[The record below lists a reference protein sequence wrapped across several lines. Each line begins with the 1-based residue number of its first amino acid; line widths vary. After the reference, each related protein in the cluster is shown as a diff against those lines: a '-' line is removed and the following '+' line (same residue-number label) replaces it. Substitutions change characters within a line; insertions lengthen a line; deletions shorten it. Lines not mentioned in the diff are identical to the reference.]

1 MERNETQG
9 LAYIREVV
17 EISSIPN
24 AENIEVAKIL
34 DWKVVSRKGEL
45 SVGDKVVYF
54 EIDSLLPISNPNFA
68 FLEPRGCK
76 EIDGQKY
83 HRLKTVKLRGQIS
96 QGLIMKASELSLE
109 DKKVGTDVTSEL
121 NLKKYEIE
129 NRKNN
134 SCRTIRPDG
143 CFPTHIGF
151 DKTDE
156 TRIQNAGYYIDQWKG
171 KKVIA
176 TVKMDGTSSTYFYT
190 KNIKYKN
197 TKTFEFINSIKKIF
211 KKDIKE
217 FEYGICSRNLQLKYN
232 SNVPEFGNVYE
243 KISKQLGIE
252 QKLSDYYKKNG
263 HLLCIQ
269 GEICGDGIQK
279 NPLKLK
285 QNEHKLFV
293 FNIFNINEQKYLS
306 PKEQEHVLKE
316 LNLDGVPV
324 HYVGE
329 FKWNSVDELL
339 QEAEGKYESGVIRE
353 GLVFRLY
360 DEPMKDANGKNS
372 FKVVSNSYLLK
383 YEND

>member
-17 EISSIPN
+17 EISPIQN
-24 AENIEVAKIL
+24 AENIEVVKVM
-34 DWKVVSRKGEL
+34 DWKVVTRKGEL
-45 SVGDKVVYF
+45 SIGDKVVYF
-54 EIDSLLPISNPNFA
+54 EIDTMLPISNSKFA

-83 HRLKTVKLRGQIS
+83 HRLKTIKLRGQIS
-96 QGLIMKASELSLE
+96 QGLIIKACELKLE

-129 NRKNN
+129 NSKNP
-134 SCRTIRPDG
+134 SCRTIRPYG

-190 KNIKYKN
+190 KNEKYKN
-197 TKTFEFINSIKKIF
+197 TKTFKFINFIKKIF
-211 KKDIKE
+211 KKGINE
-217 FEYGICSRNLQLKYN
+217 FEYGICSRNLQLKYD
-232 SNVPEFGNVYE
+232 SHVPEFGNVYE
-243 KISKQLGIE
+243 KISKKLGIE
-252 QKLSDYYKKNG
+252 QKLSDYYKKTG
-263 HLLCIQ
+263 RFICIQ

-285 QNEHKLFV
+285 QNEHKLYV
-293 FNIFNINEQKYLS
+293 FNIFVINEQKYLS
-306 PKEQEHVLKE
+306 PREQETVLKE
-316 LNLDGVPV
+316 LNLESVPV
-324 HYVGE
+324 HYIGE

-360 DEPMKDANGKNS
+360 DEPMKDTNGKNS

-383 YEND
+383 FEND

>member
-17 EISSIPN
+17 EISPIPN
-24 AENIEVAKIL
+24 AENIEVVKIM

-45 SVGDKVVYF
+45 TIGDKVVYF
-54 EIDSLLPISNPNFA
+54 EIDSLLPISNSKFS

-96 QGLIMKASELSLE
+96 QGLIMKANDLNLG

-129 NRKNN
+129 NNK
-134 SCRTIRPDG
+134 SKQCRTIRPDG

-176 TVKMDGTSSTYFYT
+176 SVKMDGTSSTYFYT
-190 KNIKYKN
+190 KNVKYKN
-197 TKTFEFINSIKKIF
+197 SKIFKLINHIKKIF
-211 KKDIKE
+211 KKDVKE
-217 FEYGICSRNLQLKYN
+217 FEYGICSRNLQLKYD

-243 KISKQLGIE
+243 KISKQLCIE
-252 QKLSDYYKKNG
+252 QKLSDYYKKTG
-263 HLLCIQ
+263 MFLCIQ

-306 PKEQEHVLKE
+306 PKEQEHILKE
-316 LNLDGVPV
+316 LNLDSVPI
-324 HYVGE
+324 HYIGD

-383 YEND
+383 FENE